1 MQEPEFIGGDVDL
14 RINIYRSQKAVNSAM
29 NNATMNTRGT
39 VSGTGMLDTVG
50 KVLDSADK
58 MPDAVGNVPDNSQ
71 ERQIFKYV
79 LERGG
84 NLTAWEIIYVEH

>member
-1 MQEPEFIGGDVDL
+1 MDL
-14 RINIYRSQKAVNSAM
+14 RINIYRSQKAVNRAM

>member
-1 MQEPEFIGGDVDL
+1 
-14 RINIYRSQKAVNSAM
+14 M

-39 VSGTGMLDTVG
+39 VSGTGMFDTVG